1 MHGGANKD
9 TERDDDGKMV
19 TKREKNQPKQ
29 QQQCSRGAR
38 KEVGVMNGS
47 ENRNEKMKPGKKSS
61 NVSSAEA
68 YALSSSSTT
77 LSSGIL
83 AILAPL

>member
-9 TERDDDGKMV
+9 TERDDNGMMV
-19 TKREKNQPKQ
+19 AEREEKKQPKQ

-47 ENRNEKMKPGKKSS
+47 ENRK
-61 NVSSAEA
+61 
-68 YALSSSSTT
+68 
-77 LSSGIL
+77 
-83 AILAPL
+83 